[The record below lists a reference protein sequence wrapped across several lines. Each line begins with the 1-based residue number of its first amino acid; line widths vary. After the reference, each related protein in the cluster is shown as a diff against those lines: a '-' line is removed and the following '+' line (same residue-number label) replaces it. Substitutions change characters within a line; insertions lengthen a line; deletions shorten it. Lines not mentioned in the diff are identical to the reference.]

1 MVWST
6 LFSSLKA
13 RGKSPRRVPRGQVRG
28 KRTILSFE
36 MLEERNLL
44 AICSL
49 PPLLTG
55 HVDGIEANFASGQ
68 WQMGTWERDTDIHDP
83 VDSQGH
89 SPVLFVAVPGSQTT
103 RPAGSQW
110 DFLGVGEGG
119 PVWILPQY
127 QDPTLLYLGTNN
139 EGTDP
144 GDLLSYMATDPRLP
158 HDVAVPWIR
167 FSVLAVNGPGEFSIF
182 STDSFGTPTVWVD
195 TADNPNGHTG
205 APLDGSDALWMIG
218 GGHVHYNWGFTARGY
233 YDITAQASAFLP
245 DGTPTS
251 SQVVHYYLS
260 AEQPG
265 CLEFSTSNFTVDETA
280 GAATITVNRSFGSD
294 GPVTVDFATSD
305 GTAHAGVDY
314 TATSGTLSFAAGETS
329 KTITIPIA
337 VDGFVE
343 NNETINLT
351 LSNPTGGAE
360 LGGRTSAVLT
370 MNEDNDVAT
379 VQSAQTNPG
388 SGQSV
393 TSLTLTFSDIVTAG
407 HGSAGIDS
415 GAFELVRLNGGPPVT
430 VTFAATTVNNQTV
443 VTLTFSG
450 DDVVDGALPDGNY
463 TLIVH
468 HDKVHD
474 FLGNDLN
481 GGSDFTFTFSS
492 PPP

>member
-6 LFSSLKA
+6 LLSSLTA
-13 RGKSPRRVPRGQVRG
+13 RGKSVRRVPRGQVRG
-28 KRTILSFE
+28 KRTVLSIE

-49 PPLLTG
+49 PPLLMG
-55 HVDGIEANFASGQ
+55 HVDGIEANFANGQ
-68 WQMGTWERDTDIHDP
+68 WQMGTWERDTDTHDAP
-83 VDSQGH
+83 GS
-89 SPVLFVAVPGSQTT
+89 VLFVAVPGARTG
-103 RPAGSQW
+103 RPSGSQW

-119 PVWILPQY
+119 TVWILPQY
-127 QDPTLLYLGTNN
+127 QDPSLLYLGTNN

-144 GDLLSYMATDPRLP
+144 GDLLSYMETDPRLP
-158 HDVAVPWIR
+158 HDVGVPWIKA
-167 FSVLAVNGPGEFSIF
+167 SVLSVRGPGDFSIF

-195 TADNPNGHTG
+195 TADNPNGHNG
-205 APLDGSDALWMIG
+205 APLDSSDALWFIA

-233 YDITAQASAFLP
+233 YDITVQASAFLP

-260 AEQPG
+260 AERPG
-265 CLEFSTSNFTVDETA
+265 CLEFSASNYTVDETA
-280 GAATITVNRSFGSD
+280 GTATITVNRSFGSD
-294 GPVTVDFATSD
+294 GPVTIDYATSD
-305 GTAHAGVDY
+305 GTAQAGVDY
-314 TATSGTLSFAAGETS
+314 TATSGTLSFANGETS

-370 MNEDNDVAT
+370 MIEDNDVAT
-379 VQSAQTNPG
+379 VQSVQTNPG
-388 SGQSV
+388 TGQSV

-407 HGSAGIDS
+407 YGSAGIDS
-415 GAFELVRLNGGPPVT
+415 GAFELVRLDGGPPIT
-430 VTFAATTVNNQTV
+430 VTFSTTTVNHQTV

-468 HDKVHD
+468 HEKVHD
-474 FLGNDLN
+474 FFGNDLN
-481 GGSDFTFTFSS
+481 GGTDFTFTFSS

>member
-6 LFSSLKA
+6 LLSSLKA
-13 RGKSPRRVPRGQVRG
+13 RGNSARRVPRGLRG
-28 KRTILSFE
+28 RRTVLSLE
-36 MLEERNLL
+36 ILEERNLL

-55 HVDGIEANFASGQ
+55 HVDGIEANFVNGQ
-68 WQMGTWERDTDIHDP
+68 WQMGTWERDPDIHDAP
-83 VDSQGH
+83 GA
-89 SPVLFVAVPGSQTT
+89 VLFVAKPNSLTT
-103 RPAGSQW
+103 QPAGSQW
-110 DFLGVGEGG
+110 DLLGAGEGN

-127 QDPTLLYLGTNN
+127 QDPNLLYLGTND
-139 EGTDP
+139 EHTDP
-144 GDLLSYMATDPRLP
+144 ADLLSYIETDPRLP
-158 HDVAVPWIR
+158 HVAVPWIKA
-167 FSVLAVNGPGEFSIF
+167 SVLAVRGPGDFSLF

-205 APLDGSDALWMIG
+205 GPLDNSDALWLIA
-218 GGHVHYNWGFTARGY
+218 GGHVHYNWAFTARGY
-233 YDITAQASAFLP
+233 YAMDVQATAFLP

-251 SQVVHYYLS
+251 SPVVTYYLS

-265 CLEFSTSNFTVDETA
+265 CLEFGTSDFTVDEAA
-280 GAATITVNRSFGSD
+280 GTATITVSRSHGSD
-294 GPVTVDFATSD
+294 GPVTVNLATSD
-305 GTAHAGVDY
+305 GTAQAGVDY
-314 TATSGTLSFAAGETS
+314 TATSVPVSFADGQTS
-329 KTITIPIA
+329 QTVTIPIN

-360 LGGRTSAVLT
+360 LGGRTTAVLT
-370 MNEDNDVAT
+370 INEDNDVAT
-379 VQSAQTNPG
+379 VQSVQPNPG
-388 SGQSV
+388 SGQPV

-415 GAFELVRLNGGPPVT
+415 GAFELVRYDGGPAIT
-430 VTFAATTVNNQTV
+430 VDFNVTTVNHQTV

-450 DDVVDGALPDGNY
+450 DDVVDGALPDGAY
-463 TLIVH
+463 TLVVH

-481 GGSDFTFTFSS
+481 GGSDFTFDFSS